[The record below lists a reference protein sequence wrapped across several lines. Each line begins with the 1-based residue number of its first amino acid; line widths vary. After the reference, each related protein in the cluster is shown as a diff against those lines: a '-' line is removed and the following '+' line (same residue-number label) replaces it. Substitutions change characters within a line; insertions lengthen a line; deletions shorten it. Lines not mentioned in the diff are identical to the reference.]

1 MIETATLITLCMLY
15 LIFFRPGKTPPL
27 EKSLVIERAGQYHL
41 TLAPQLN
48 LAQPFL
54 EALAAHLGSVIESEQ
69 NSETQ
74 FFLVRDKQVAAH
86 GLDFYL
92 LAITRRNGMWLFQA
106 ARPLAKEDAD
116 QLPVITEFSHEVL
129 ARFLL
134 DEEPS
139 PACGEK
145 IVAAAQ
151 QVAKLRAIQIKT
163 L

>member
-1 MIETATLITLCMLY
+1 MIESATLITFCMLY

-27 EKSLVIERAGQYHL
+27 EKSLVIERVGQYHL

-48 LAQPFL
+48 LAQPFI
-54 EALAAHLGSVIESEQ
+54 EALAAHLGSAVASEQ

-74 FFLVRDKQVAAH
+74 FFTVRDKQVAAH
-86 GLDFYL
+86 GFEFYL
-92 LAITRRNGMWLFQA
+92 LAITQRNGMWLFQA
-106 ARPLAKEDAD
+106 ARPLAKDDAE
-116 QLPVITEFSHEVL
+116 QLPVISEFAHDVL

-134 DEEPS
+134 DEAPTI
-139 PACGEK
+139 ACGEE

-151 QVAKLRAIQIKT
+151 QVASLRGIQIKT